1 MATTRKQFY
10 HFSYYIPPKV
20 DKFPQPH
27 QLRDGD
33 ALLEV
38 SNLLYRAKYRF
49 GGIIF
54 NPPAPEP
61 TSRSKSIEIRKV
73 DTDFLQPE
81 DLIVLTTRP
90 PLNDSKSDARKIIR
104 RSYTSLEEQVFDK
117 LKTRVFRFC
126 SRSYVELTER
136 LCSKLPRKYST
147 RGAIFFTEGRA
158 SYKAYRNA
166 FGGRFRKPEEEEE
179 STAFYLISLPKE
191 SKDDISLLCLFGMS
205 GANTLTWCHLVP
217 DRIPSKVSFTSP
229 RFIMAEMTIPEY
241 PKLLHTFSFA
251 KSFKPRII
259 LDTAL

>member
-1 MATTRKQFY
+1 MDATHKQFY
-10 HFSYYIPPKV
+10 HFSYYIPPKI

-38 SNLLYRAKYRF
+38 SNLLYRARYRF

-61 TSRSKSIEIRKV
+61 KSKSATIDIRNV
-73 DTDFLQPE
+73 DTSFLQPE

-104 RSYTSLEEQVFDK
+104 RSYTSLEVQVFKK
-117 LKTRVFRFC
+117 LENRVFRFC
-126 SRSYVELTER
+126 SRSYVELTEK
-136 LCSKLPRKYST
+136 LCSKLPRKYAT

-158 SYKAYRNA
+158 SYKQYRNV
-166 FGGRFRKPEEEEE
+166 FGGQFRKPKEAEN
-179 STAFYLISLPKE
+179 TAFYLISLPKE
-191 SKDDISLLCLFGMS
+191 SKDDVSLLCLFGMS

-217 DRIPSKVSFTSP
+217 QRFPSKVSFNSP
-229 RFIMAEMTIPEY
+229 RFIMAEMPIPVYLE
-241 PKLLHTFSFA
+241 PLHTFAFT
-251 KSFKPRII
+251 KSFKPKII
-259 LDTAL
+259 LDTEL